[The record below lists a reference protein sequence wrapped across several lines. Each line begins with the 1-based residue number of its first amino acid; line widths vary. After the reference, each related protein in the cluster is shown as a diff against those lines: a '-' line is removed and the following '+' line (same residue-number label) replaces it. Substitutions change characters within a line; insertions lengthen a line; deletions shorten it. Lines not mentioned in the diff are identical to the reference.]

1 MRPAE
6 RARTLTLNRAL
17 TCTLTLALTHTFA
30 LRRSLQ
36 DGDVASCYHLAS
48 PGFRRAAGSA
58 LNPQP
63 QPQPQ
68 PTPTPEPEPE
78 PTPTP
83 KPTPKPNQAAGSA
96 QKFEEVVRE
105 NPEYAAAIASQP
117 YSAMRH
123 CTPRQRYTVHAL
135 QDFPLIVQD
144 FPLYDIPLAAARFT
158 SPPSTHLHAPLTHP
172 AVLPPPAQVQ
182 APRQVHALPRH
193 LDAAGAPA
201 CNRRHPRLQP

>member
-6 RARTLTLNRAL
+6 RARTLTLTL
-17 TCTLTLALTHTFA
+17 TRVLTGTLTLTLTLTFA

-48 PGFRRAAGSA
+48 PGFRR
-58 LNPQP
+58 
-63 QPQPQ
+63 
-68 PTPTPEPEPE
+68 
-78 PTPTP
+78 
-83 KPTPKPNQAAGSA
+83 AAGSA

-135 QDFPLIVQD
+135 QDFPLIVHRV
-144 FPLYDIPLAAARFT
+144 YDIPLAAARIT
-158 SPPSTHLHAPLTHP
+158 SPLSTHLHAPPTHP

-201 CNRRHPRLQP
+201 CNHRQTNLSP

>member
-6 RARTLTLNRAL
+6 RARTLTLTRAL
-17 TCTLTLALTHTFA
+17 TGTLTLTLTLTFA

-58 LNPQP
+58 
-63 QPQPQ
+63 
-68 PTPTPEPEPE
+68 
-78 PTPTP
+78 
-83 KPTPKPNQAAGSA
+83 

-117 YSAMRH
+117 HSAMQRR
-123 CTPRQRYTVHAL
+123 CTPKEHYTAHAM
-135 QDFPLIVQD
+135 
-144 FPLYDIPLAAARFT
+144 YDIPLAAARFT
-158 SPPSTHLHAPLTHP
+158 FSPSTRLHAPPTRP

-201 CNRRHPRLQP
+201 CNHRQTNLSP

>member
-6 RARTLTLNRAL
+6 RARTLTLTLTRAL
-17 TCTLTLALTHTFA
+17 TCTLTLSLTHTFA
-30 LRRSLQ
+30 LHRSLQ

-48 PGFRRAAGSA
+48 PGFRR
-58 LNPQP
+58 
-63 QPQPQ
+63 
-68 PTPTPEPEPE
+68 
-78 PTPTP
+78 
-83 KPTPKPNQAAGSA
+83 AAGSA

-144 FPLYDIPLAAARFT
+144 FPLYDIPLAAARIT
-158 SPPSTHLHAPLTHP
+158 SPLSTHLHAPPTHP

-193 LDAAGAPA
+193 LDAAGSS
-201 CNRRHPRLQP
+201 LQP